1 MGPHQHHHRHEVH
14 LRVQAREFLS
24 ILCDAIIA
32 LMMYDNNQV
41 VNSQSKHKTDMMTGN
56 LGVVIQS
63 LSPSAS
69 KVVVALAEAKTD
81 LKNIIM
87 ILLTTTVTIIIII
100 IINCGLHLTL
110 AIIAPTLQV
119 VSE

>member
-1 MGPHQHHHRHEVH
+1 MDSLVIINITIGTRFN
-14 LRVQAREFLS
+14 FLS
-24 ILCDAIIA
+24 KLENFCYNFAF
-32 LMMYDNNQV
+32 DNNQV
-41 VNSQSKHKTDMMTGN
+41 VNSQFKHKTDMTTRN

>member
-1 MGPHQHHHRHEVH
+1 MITR
-14 LRVQAREFLS
+14 
-24 ILCDAIIA
+24 
-32 LMMYDNNQV
+32 
-41 VNSQSKHKTDMMTGN
+41 N

-69 KVVVALAEAKTD
+69 KVVVTLAEAKTD
-81 LKNIIM
+81 LKNII
-87 ILLTTTVTIIIII
+87 IISLITIVAIITII

-110 AIIAPTLQV
+110 TIIAITLQV